1 MASDLIG
8 KLKDELEKL
17 IAATPVDNDSLK
29 TCLTRLSEANIT
41 LKTLQSTGIGRVTNS
56 CRKAEGIS
64 SENSQA
70 AKKLISSWKD
80 LASSHRRK
88 SESGSKTTEPS
99 DKPGKEAPSKK
110 QAIQRQ
116 LSGSAEGYFS
126 FEKSGH
132 DGRDRARLMLVKG
145 FKSRLGDRKPEKDP
159 GELSVSIE
167 ESLFAEIQD
176 PSNAQYKSKLRR
188 FLGNITDPKN
198 PDLVKAL
205 LGGTLDPV
213 DFTKMSPQEMMSA
226 EMRKKIQDQNKK
238 AADKAYLA
246 EGMTA
251 HSTSIRCGKC
261 NKNSVQYTQ
270 AQTRSADE
278 PMTTFC
284 VCNHCGNRWKFC

>member
-1 MASDLIG
+1 MRVNVFL
-8 KLKDELEKL
+8 
-17 IAATPVDNDSLK
+17 VSLHVY
-29 TCLTRLSEANIT
+29 SY
-41 LKTLQSTGIGRVTNS
+41 
-56 CRKAEGIS
+56 
-64 SENSQA
+64 
-70 AKKLISSWKD
+70 D
-80 LASSHRRK
+80 
-88 SESGSKTTEPS
+88 
-99 DKPGKEAPSKK
+99 
-110 QAIQRQ
+110 
-116 LSGSAEGYFS
+116 
-126 FEKSGH
+126 
-132 DGRDRARLMLVKG
+132 
-145 FKSRLGDRKPEKDP
+145 
-159 GELSVSIE
+159 
-167 ESLFAEIQD
+167 
-176 PSNAQYKSKLRR
+176 RR